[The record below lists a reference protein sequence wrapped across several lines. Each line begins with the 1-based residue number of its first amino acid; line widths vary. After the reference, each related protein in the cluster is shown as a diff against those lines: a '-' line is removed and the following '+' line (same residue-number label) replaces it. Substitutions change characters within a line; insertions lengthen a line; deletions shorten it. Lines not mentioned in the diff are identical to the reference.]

1 MRTKSNIYL
10 SASCVIIPLAVLSA
24 SLTVTMACGIVPKSK
39 RKITYRKIC
48 DAAYCESTSHLFKW
62 PVDKADSEYWSRWV
76 KTKNVSFK
84 LIASSRLC
92 CKHFSEECFDNL
104 YKYLLECDKM

>member
-1 MRTKSNIYL
+1 MASNTDPGTDPTSTK
-10 SASCVIIPLAVLSA
+10 
-24 SLTVTMACGIVPKSK
+24 K
-39 RKITYRKIC
+39 YRKAC
-48 DAAYCESTSHLFKW
+48 DAAFCESTSHLFKW
-62 PVDKADSEYWSRWV
+62 PTDKADSEYWCRWV

-84 LIASSRLC
+84 LKASSRLC